1 MDRLIKLWEPD
12 PCSRSKSREVPANG
26 CKMLCMDVMD
36 EKCFVAFVA
45 QKVDP
50 AILVEQV
57 TIGRLC

>member
-1 MDRLIKLWEPD
+1 MDWLIKLWEPD
-12 PCSRSKSREVPANG
+12 SRSKNREVRANG
-26 CKMLCMDVMD
+26 CKMLCMGVID

-50 AILVEQV
+50 AILMQQI